1 MRLRNTANRRGMWLA
16 LLVAVVAFG
25 LYAPTL
31 GYDFAALDD
40 DVFVINNTVV
50 TNGFTLASAK
60 AAWTTAPEAN
70 WVPLLWMSFMLDIEL
85 HGMDPGGMHLTNV
98 LLFALN
104 AGLLFWL
111 LRRWTGRT
119 GVALATTLLWVFHP
133 ARVESVAWITERK
146 DVLSGVFFLLGVG
159 AYVEGRRGNLKHG
172 MLWAWL
178 CMVVGGLVK
187 QVLIVMPAALLL
199 LDVWPLGRTD
209 WDRIWK
215 DGWRLAAE
223 KWAFWLGA
231 GLLACVPVWV
241 HHEQGALLEIPLYY
255 RLGMIPIHYLFYL
268 QKLLWPTGLMPLQD
282 ELSFRWWL
290 WVACAGVLAG
300 VTWAL
305 WRHRT
310 SHPWALM
317 GWLWFVGLLFPWTGM
332 VWGGAERMATR
343 FMYLPQ
349 IGLFL
354 AVAVTADELCRQ
366 RSWNPKW
373 NFAACLL
380 LLAGYGGVTLH
391 LLPHWRDKDSF
402 RGAVW
407 RYNSGHN
414 AACLLGGDYY
424 FNRGDWRKA
433 EEAYA
438 KGTMLNNKSCVGR
451 LCLLRIWY
459 GQAGSAA
466 QIWQAYEKEAGIRM
480 LDFNPREGVEDRRI
494 LWNVRGAILRAVGDY
509 NGAIDALA
517 KAVELQP
524 DPAAFIVAEFLRT
537 CFEAG
542 RPEAGAVARARLQA
556 ATGLEVR
563 EWRDLL
569 PRYLQFWQ
577 EGGRGLAFEFFSE
590 YARRY
595 SDDGLA
601 LNNMAWMMATVEP
614 DGLNHARQDE
624 WPATALAWAERAR
637 ELGGAELP
645 GVWDTWA
652 AACANTGDFEG
663 AAAAAAQAKE
673 LAQHDG
679 EWILAT
685 EIQKRLDNYR
695 AGKPWREKDKRA
707 QKAAEI
713 D

>member
-1 MRLRNTANRRGMWLA
+1 MRLWNTANRRGMWLA

-40 DVFVINNTVV
+40 DAFVINNAVV
-50 TNGFTLASAK
+50 TNGFTPASVK

-85 HGMDPGGMHLTNV
+85 HGMDPRGMHLTNV
-98 LLFALN
+98 VLFALN

-111 LRRWTGRT
+111 LRRWTGSP
-119 GVALATTLLWVFHP
+119 GVALAAALLWVCHP
-133 ARVESVAWITERK
+133 TRVESVAWITERK
-146 DVLSGVFFLLGVG
+146 DVLSGLFFLLGVG
-159 AYVEGRRGNLKHG
+159 AYVEGRRGNLPHG
-172 MLWAWL
+172 MFWAWL
-178 CMVVGGLVK
+178 CMVIGGLVK

-223 KWAFWLGA
+223 KWAFWLVA
-231 GLLACVPVWV
+231 GLLACVPIWV
-241 HHEQGALLEIPLYY
+241 HHEQGGLLEIPLYY

-268 QKLLWPTGLMPLQD
+268 QKLAWPTGLMPLQD
-282 ELSFRWWL
+282 ELPFRWWL
-290 WVACAGVLAG
+290 WAVGLGVLAA
-300 VTWAL
+300 VTWGL
-305 WRHRT
+305 WRLRRR
-310 SHPWALM
+310 HPGALM
-317 GWLWFVGLLFPWTGM
+317 GWLWLVGLLFPWTGM

-349 IGLFL
+349 IGFFL

-366 RSWNPKW
+366 RGWNPKW
-373 NFAACLL
+373 NIAAGLL
-380 LLAGYGGVTLH
+380 LLAVYGGETLH

-407 RYNSGHN
+407 RYNDGHN

-424 FNRGDWRKA
+424 FNRGDWQKA

-438 KGTMLNNKSCVGR
+438 KGTMLNSKSCVGR
-451 LCLLRIWY
+451 LCQLRVWY
-459 GQAGSAA
+459 GQAESAE
-466 QIWQAYEKEAGIRM
+466 QIWQAYETAAGMRL

-494 LWNVRGAILRAVGDY
+494 LWNVRGAILRAAGDY
-509 NGAIDALA
+509 TGAIDALT

-524 DPAAFIVAEFLRT
+524 DPAAFVVAELLRT
-537 CFEAG
+537 CFEAD
-542 RPEAGAVARARLQA
+542 RPEAGAVAREQLKA
-556 ATGLEVR
+556 ATGLEIR

-569 PRYLQFWQ
+569 PRYLQFWHQ
-577 EGGRGLAFEFFSE
+577 GGRGLAFEFFSE
-590 YARRY
+590 HARRHPE
-595 SDDGLA
+595 DGLA
-601 LNNMAWMMATVEP
+601 LNNMAWLVATAEP

-637 ELGGAELP
+637 ELGGAELS
-645 GVWDTWA
+645 GVWDTLA
-652 AACANTGDFEG
+652 AARANTGDFEG
-663 AAAAAAQAKE
+663 AIDAATQAIE
-673 LAQHDG
+673 RAHQAG
-679 EWILAT
+679 EWVLAN
-685 EIQKRLDNYR
+685 EIQKRLDGYR
-695 AGKPWREKDKRA
+695 AGQPWREKDKRA
-707 QKAAEI
+707 QKATQI
-713 D
+713 N

>member
-1 MRLRNTANRRGMWLA
+1 MRLWNTATRRGMWLT

-25 LYAPTL
+25 LYAPTI

-40 DVFVINNTVV
+40 DAFVINNAVV
-50 TNGFTLASAK
+50 TNGFTLASVK

-85 HGMDPGGMHLTNV
+85 HGMDPRGMHLTNV
-98 LLFALN
+98 VLFALN

-111 LRRWTGRT
+111 LRRWTGRP
-119 GVALATTLLWVFHP
+119 GVALAAALLWVCHP
-133 ARVESVAWITERK
+133 TRVESVAWITERK
-146 DVLSGVFFLLGVG
+146 DVLSGLFFLLGVG
-159 AYVEGRRGNLKHG
+159 AYVEGRRDNLPHG

-178 CMVVGGLVK
+178 GMVIGGLVK

-223 KWAFWLGA
+223 KWAFWLVA
-231 GLLACVPVWV
+231 GLLACVPIWV
-241 HHEQGALLEIPLYY
+241 HHEQGSLLEIPLYY

-268 QKLLWPTGLMPLQD
+268 QKLVWPTELMPLQD

-290 WVACAGVLAG
+290 WAAGLGVLAA
-300 VTWAL
+300 VTWGL
-305 WRHRT
+305 WRLRRR
-310 SHPWALM
+310 HPGALM
-317 GWLWFVGLLFPWTGM
+317 GWLWLVGLLFPWTGM

-349 IGLFL
+349 IGFFL

-366 RSWNPKW
+366 RGWNPKW
-373 NFAACLL
+373 NFAAGLL
-380 LLAGYGGVTLH
+380 LLAAYGGVTLQ
-391 LLPHWRDKDSF
+391 LLPNWRDKDSF

-407 RYNSGHN
+407 RYNDGHN

-424 FNRGDWRKA
+424 FNRGDWQKA

-438 KGTMLNNKSCVGR
+438 KGTMLNSKSCVGR
-451 LCLLRIWY
+451 LCQLRVWY
-459 GQAGSAA
+459 GQAGSAG
-466 QIWQAYEKEAGIRM
+466 QIWQAYETTAGMRL

-494 LWNVRGAILRAVGDY
+494 LWNVRGAILRAAGDY
-509 NGAIDALA
+509 TGAIDALT

-524 DPAAFIVAEFLRT
+524 DPAAFIVAELLRT

-542 RPEAGAVARARLQA
+542 RPEAGALARARLQA
-556 ATGLEVR
+556 ATGLEIR

-569 PRYLQFWQ
+569 PRYLQFWYQ
-577 EGGRGLAFEFFSE
+577 GGRGLAFEFFSE
-590 YARRY
+590 HARRHPE
-595 SDDGLA
+595 DGLA
-601 LNNMAWMMATVEP
+601 LNNMAWLIATAEP

-637 ELGGAELP
+637 ELGGAELS
-645 GVWDTWA
+645 GVWDTLA
-652 AACANTGDFEG
+652 AARANTGDFEG
-663 AAAAAAQAKE
+663 AISAATQAME
-673 LAQHDG
+673 QAHQAG
-679 EWILAT
+679 EWVLAN
-685 EIQKRLDNYR
+685 EIQRRLDGYR
-695 AGKPWREKDKRA
+695 AGQPWREKDKRA
-707 QKAAEI
+707 QKAVEK